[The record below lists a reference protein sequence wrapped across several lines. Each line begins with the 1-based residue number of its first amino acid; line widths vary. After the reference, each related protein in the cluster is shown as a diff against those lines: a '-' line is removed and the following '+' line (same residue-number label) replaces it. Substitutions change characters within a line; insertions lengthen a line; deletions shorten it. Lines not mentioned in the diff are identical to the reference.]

1 MRNIIELNQKEIVTV
16 SGGNYGMD
24 TLRSVYDH
32 TIGTAYNTARAV
44 SAKIDWLTASAGGI
58 IGCGLYIVGNHTP
71 KLLTALSSFGIIPRI
86 GSWLTKTGERLQS
99 STTKKEG

>member
-16 SGGNYGMD
+16 SGGDYGMD
-24 TLRSVYDH
+24 TLRSVYKA
-32 TIGTAYNTARAV
+32 AYDV
-44 SAKIDWLTASAGGI
+44 SRKIDWLTASAGGI